1 MSILDQIINSAS
13 LSKMFE
19 YYGIEKQRN
28 GAYLCPFHNDTNPS
42 LTITE
47 DDRHFECWSCHEKGN
62 IDNFVE
68 KMERQRGNSEL
79 ADNYLKRYDFII
91 KEQNLSIPFSL
102 AESKPKQLSP
112 IEQKRLH
119 YKNIMKDAKDI
130 AKSELLNDKYHNGVA
145 TKYLKKRGI
154 SEDTAKHF
162 EIGYNSNY
170 TLQEKL
176 SKKYDKEEL
185 FNVGILAKAEEKY
198 YDFQYNRL
206 LIPIKDASGDVVA
219 FGGRSLEENPKM
231 KYKNTKVTE
240 IFKKSEILFNYNQA
254 NHYAKSNKE
263 LIILEGYFDVISAW
277 EMGLKNSVALMGVEL
292 TEEHMQ
298 MLEEL
303 KKDEIEI
310 TLCLD
315 NDAAGR
321 KAMNKIIPELLK
333 RNFEVNV
340 IDTKHLNNGKD
351 MNDLLLSGLTVE
363 TLNKVKISGMSFLFE
378 YAFDEYENMKKD
390 ISIYTVKK
398 VYDRIFAEEKFDNNI
413 NLIRFVEFVHKRYH
427 YTKQEIKAVCK
438 PEKNNTIVSKAMENV
453 FCVFIKSQIEKYA
466 QKHNDNILQT
476 FLAQG
481 GLTKK
486 HILEGLNN
494 NTYIDNTKGTS
505 VNYVA
510 YINEYLKK
518 QPEYIKH
525 KELYNSDLDKAINTV
540 YAVDKSGEMVRV
552 SLNSNQKYQI
562 LQKIYSKYTKEDL
575 EPYLELINRIY
586 IADNL
591 KEVDGML
598 KGDFEYN
605 ELLEFQKEISED
617 GVALL
622 SYGGMYLYTDK
633 EKYEDEYPSKYTVKT
648 KDGVQYILVP
658 VFFNKDNILNLKPEN
673 YLIKTQETEPTPQ
686 AIHNTIRENMPPMKR
701 DNVNIYGRTD
711 ENRQERRLIHQ
722 QYPTQPED

>member
-47 DDRHFECWSCHEKGN
+47 DDKHFECWSCHEKGN

-102 AESKPKQLSP
+102 SGNKPKQLSP
-112 IEQKRLH
+112 IEQKKLH
-119 YKNIMKDAKDI
+119 YKTIMKDAKDI
-130 AKSELLNDKYHNGVA
+130 AKSDLLNDKYHNGIA
-145 TKYLKKRGI
+145 TRYLKKRGI
-154 SEDTAKHF
+154 SEDTIKHF

-176 SKKYDKEEL
+176 SQKYDKDEL

-231 KYKNTKVTE
+231 KYKNTKITD

-254 NHYAKSNKE
+254 NHYAKLNKE

-292 TEEHMQ
+292 TEEHMK
-298 MLEEL
+298 MLEDL
-303 KKDEIEI
+303 KKDNIEI

-321 KAMNKIIPELLK
+321 NAMSKVIPELIK
-333 RNFEVNV
+333 RGFEVNV
-340 IDTKHLNNGKD
+340 IDTKHLNKGKD

-378 YAFDEYENMKKD
+378 YAFDKYENMQND
-390 ISIYTVKK
+390 ITIDTVKK
-398 VYDRIFAEEKFDNNI
+398 VYDKIFSEKEFDNSL
-413 NLIRFVEFVHKRYH
+413 NLIRFIEFVHKRYN
-427 YTKQEIKAVCK
+427 YPKQEIKYACQ

-466 QKHNDNILQT
+466 QKHNDNVLQS

-481 GLTKK
+481 GLTKE

-494 NTYIDNTKGTS
+494 SIYIDNTKGTS
-505 VNYVA
+505 IKYSI

-525 KELYNSDLDKAINTV
+525 KELYNTDLDKAINTV
-540 YAVDKSGEMVRV
+540 YAVDKAGKMVRV
-552 SLNSNQKYQI
+552 SLNSNQKYQV

-591 KEVDGML
+591 KEVAGML
-598 KGDFEYN
+598 KGDFEY
-605 ELLEFQKEISED
+605 EEFLEFQKEISDD

-633 EKYEDEYPSKYTVKT
+633 EKYENEHPSKYTVNT

-658 VFFNKDNILNLKPEN
+658 IFFNKDNILNLQPEN
-673 YLIKTQETEPTPQ
+673 YVTKEQEEVTVSQVTQQTM
-686 AIHNTIRENMPPMKR
+686 RGNMPPMKR
-701 DNVNIYGRTD
+701 DNVNIYGRD
-711 ENRQERRLIHQ
+711 VSRQEKRIIHQ